1 MRRFNISKSTELKRS
16 IEQEEIIE
24 ATLDGKNVSINALAG
39 TGKTAT
45 LVELAKELPLYRIL
59 MLCFNKSIQEEAE
72 KRFPSNVSCRTINSL
87 AWKAIIKYQ
96 GSPLGKK
103 LGSGLK
109 IDEVIVPVNPLT
121 KGKELIIKAKIVE
134 LVEGWCA
141 SPCLSIEEYLNFLNS
156 LGIDLSIYT
165 HLLISH
171 WERLI
176 DTRTSLTISHSCY
189 LKLYQLTKP
198 ILEYDLIL
206 LDEFQ
211 DSNPVT
217 IDIFLNQYIS
227 NKTQLV
233 CVGDRYQSLY
243 GFRGAIDAFGYLEDS
258 KIPFTTKSLTKSY
271 RFNSYIADRANKLI
285 NITGGDIR
293 LIGAG
298 DRRDDSRAYL
308 FRTNLGLFNKLLNLA
323 NSGYKVK
330 FIGDLKDIWSKLYHI
345 DSLLNDSKVKFPNRE
360 FQHIKTKADL
370 FLLKEVDPS
379 LASLINITQL
389 VQSLGGVFKAKKSID
404 GCLVEEGE
412 DFTLATIHK
421 SKGLEWGVVYL
432 GEDIIGNG
440 EDLLTTLATG
450 QTLELA
456 YVGVTRAIYSIEIP
470 DNLLEVLN
478 NSERLRGEWL
488 ERLERL
494 KMDSDNAMSKGRQGD
509 N

>member
-1 MRRFNISKSTELKRS
+1 MRAFNTTIVQKPTFQPSQ
-16 IEQEEIIE
+16 EQLEIIE
-24 ATLDGKNVSINALAG
+24 ATLERKNVSINALAG

-72 KRFPSNVSCRTINSL
+72 KRFPSNVSCKTINSL

-103 LGSGLK
+103 LGGSLK

-141 SPCLSIEEYLNFLNS
+141 SSFLYIEGYLDS
-156 LGIDLSIYT
+156 LDIDLALYEPLVIT
-165 HLLISH
+165 H

-189 LKLYQLTKP
+189 LKLYQLTRP
-198 ILEYDLIL
+198 VLEYDLIFI
-206 LDEFQ
+206 DEFQ

-217 IDIFLNQYIS
+217 IDIFLDQYTS
-227 NKTQLV
+227 NKAQLV
-233 CVGDRYQSLY
+233 TVGDRYQSLY

-360 FQHIKTKADL
+360 FQHIKSKADL
-370 FLLKEVDPS
+370 FLLREVDIS

-389 VQSLGGVFKAKKSID
+389 VQNLGGVFKAKKSVD
-404 GCLVEEGE
+404 TCLVEEGE

-440 EDLLTTLATG
+440 DDLLTTLATG

-470 DNLLEVLN
+470 DNLQEVLN

-494 KMDSDNAMSKGRQGD
+494 KTDSNKAII
-509 N
+509 NY